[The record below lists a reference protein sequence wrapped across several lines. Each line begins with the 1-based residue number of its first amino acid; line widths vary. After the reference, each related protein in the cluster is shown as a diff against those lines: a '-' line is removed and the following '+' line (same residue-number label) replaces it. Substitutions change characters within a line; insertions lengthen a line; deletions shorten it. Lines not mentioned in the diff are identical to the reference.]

1 MKKILII
8 GLGLIGSSIA
18 LGIKRAHPDFEI
30 LGSDRENIQEI
41 AQKRGI
47 IDSKVSLVEGAQKA
61 DIIIL
66 AVPIITTLELLKKLA
81 TLNLK
86 KGLLITDTGSTKSA
100 LLIADLGDQTWAY
113 GTRILADHTDA
124 EDSYDATNTDRGTI
138 YWAGQPTMS
147 DTHGQATYRSAADE
161 FDKMIARNLSTPY
174 FADFRRPYNDWQR
187 FGGTVFKT
195 DSSIVSTF

>member
-66 AVPIITTLELLKKLA
+66 AVPIRVEFYSMAELVC
-81 TLNLK
+81 
-86 KGLLITDTGSTKSA
+86 
-100 LLIADLGDQTWAY
+100 
-113 GTRILADHTDA
+113 
-124 EDSYDATNTDRGTI
+124 RGR
-138 YWAGQPTMS
+138 
-147 DTHGQATYRSAADE
+147 HQAV
-161 FDKMIARNLSTPY
+161 L
-174 FADFRRPYNDWQR
+174 
-187 FGGTVFKT
+187 
-195 DSSIVSTF
+195 

>member
-18 LGIKRAHPDFEI
+18 LGIKRANPDFEI

-86 KGLLITDTGSTKSA
+86 K
-100 LLIADLGDQTWAY
+100 
-113 GTRILADHTDA
+113 
-124 EDSYDATNTDRGTI
+124 
-138 YWAGQPTMS
+138 
-147 DTHGQATYRSAADE
+147 
-161 FDKMIARNLSTPY
+161 
-174 FADFRRPYNDWQR
+174 
-187 FGGTVFKT
+187 VF
-195 DSSIVSTF
+195 

>member
-30 LGSDRENIQEI
+30 LGSDRQEIQEI

-86 KGLLITDTGSTKSA
+86 KRSFDYR
-100 LLIADLGDQTWAY
+100 Y
-113 GTRILADHTDA
+113 GFNQ
-124 EDSYDATNTDRGTI
+124 E
-138 YWAGQPTMS
+138 
-147 DTHGQATYRSAADE
+147 
-161 FDKMIARNLSTPY
+161 
-174 FADFRRPYNDWQR
+174 
-187 FGGTVFKT
+187 
-195 DSSIVSTF
+195 

>member
-1 MKKILII
+1 MSTDKSYFVFIKKL
-8 GLGLIGSSIA
+8 IA
-18 LGIKRAHPDFEI
+18 LGIKRANPDFEI

-86 KGLLITDTGSTKSA
+86 KGLLITCSH
-100 LLIADLGDQTWAY
+100 DQ
-113 GTRILADHTDA
+113 
-124 EDSYDATNTDRGTI
+124 S
-138 YWAGQPTMS
+138 Q
-147 DTHGQATYRSAADE
+147 E
-161 FDKMIARNLSTPY
+161 FQNQD
-174 FADFRRPYNDWQR
+174 
-187 FGGTVFKT
+187 
-195 DSSIVSTF
+195 